1 VFSIKAYI
9 NNVFG
14 SVLEEGLYKI
24 EKDRLDLIRRK
35 NVAEIEGKPFEES
48 GDILTT
54 EGSILELAK
63 YLYYNL
69 EKPSKKATA

>member
-1 VFSIKAYI
+1 MFSIKAYI

>member
-1 VFSIKAYI
+1 MFSIKAYI

-24 EKDRLDLIRRK
+24 EKEKLDLIRRK
-35 NVAEIEGKPFEES
+35 NLAAIEGRPFEES
-48 GDILTT
+48 GEILTT

-63 YLYYNL
+63 YLYVNL
-69 EKPSKKATA
+69 EKPAQEARK

>member
-1 VFSIKAYI
+1 MS
-9 NNVFG
+9 NVFG

-24 EKDRLDLIRRK
+24 EKDKLDLIRRK
-35 NVAEIEGKPFEES
+35 NIAEIEGKPFEEN
-48 GDILTT
+48 GDILST

-69 EKPSKKATA
+69 EKPSQPEKKFEQ

>member
-1 VFSIKAYI
+1 M
-9 NNVFG
+9 
-14 SVLEEGLYKI
+14 LEEGLYKI

-35 NVAEIEGKPFEES
+35 DVAAIEGKPFEENRE
-48 GDILTT
+48 ILTT

-69 EKPSKKATA
+69 EKPSQKKESKK